1 VFDIKSIVPEGKS
14 GDWKVEKFT
23 VSEEEA
29 RFNNA
34 RAMFSFSSRG
44 RFIEAGEYTRLMK
57 ENTVVMSDTPAELDD
72 HRWFISHAHG
82 NVLINGLGL
91 GVVVQGLLVNNHKVE
106 RIVVNEISKDVIDLV
121 APNFQYERLTINHAD
136 AFTWKPSNGIRFNA
150 VWHDIWNYICETNL
164 KDMKRLHKRY
174 GHWLQQPAFQGSW
187 CREECER

>member
-1 VFDIKSIVPEGKS
+1 MFDIKSIVPEGKS

-91 GVVVQGLLVNNHKVE
+91 GVVVQGLL
-106 RIVVNEISKDVIDLV
+106 D
-121 APNFQYERLTINHAD
+121 
-136 AFTWKPSNGIRFNA
+136 
-150 VWHDIWNYICETNL
+150 
-164 KDMKRLHKRY
+164 
-174 GHWLQQPAFQGSW
+174 
-187 CREECER
+187 